1 VKVDNPQENR
11 TPGVLYSHW
20 TNARLGIDEE
30 TAKQIALEDA
40 QRDLGVW
47 LRSRNIKWRPAPGY
61 VEQLVRDKSVG
72 KESTSDGDAPTV
84 KLLVEVRNDDYQDIL
99 NAERQAQRDN
109 NQIFLA
115 RVLATIVAICA
126 AISGYLRL
134 DEATKGYYTNLLRLG
149 SLAVVSA
156 VGAGVWL
163 FA

>member
-1 VKVDNPQENR
+1 MRPITLVILATICIVIASSRGTWRHVKSQPKPAPKSVIVKVDNPQEHK

-20 TNARLGIDEE
+20 THARLGIDEE

-84 KLLVEVRNDDYQDIL
+84 KLLV
-99 NAERQAQRDN
+99 
-109 NQIFLA
+109 
-115 RVLATIVAICA
+115 
-126 AISGYLRL
+126 
-134 DEATKGYYTNLLRLG
+134 
-149 SLAVVSA
+149 
-156 VGAGVWL
+156 
-163 FA
+163 